1 MIKIQYTQL
10 LPSSIFC
17 PRIHPV
23 LSYLPSYP
31 SPPRAINLAQ
41 FADLSRRNQEGANS
55 SDPIRR
61 HSSERAG
68 VEAGKKEGDLQRD
81 GRTDGRAASEF
92 NYLQINQRLLECRQI
107 SQVSLAARRGQQE
120 RLGGGGETSKPDRT
134 RYFPKQRNDWKEEA
148 SRWQGNPPLHAI
160 TVFSWRSRKRC
171 IFWSCAF
178 RSR

>member
-1 MIKIQYTQL
+1 MSLWVCSIQCEVNILRHTCLATELPWNDKNTQL
-10 LPSSIFC
+10 LLTFIFC

-61 HSSERAG
+61 HSSER
-68 VEAGKKEGDLQRD
+68 EEGKR
-81 GRTDGRAASEF
+81 GRRRAIYRGTDGRAASEF

-107 SQVSLAARRGQQE
+107 SQVSLAVEAA
-120 RLGGGGETSKPDRT
+120 GGGGETSKPDRT
-134 RYFPKQRNDWKEEA
+134 RYFPKRNDWKEEA
-148 SRWQGNPPLHAI
+148 SRSAPFIA
-160 TVFSWRSRKRC
+160 
-171 IFWSCAF
+171 
-178 RSR
+178 